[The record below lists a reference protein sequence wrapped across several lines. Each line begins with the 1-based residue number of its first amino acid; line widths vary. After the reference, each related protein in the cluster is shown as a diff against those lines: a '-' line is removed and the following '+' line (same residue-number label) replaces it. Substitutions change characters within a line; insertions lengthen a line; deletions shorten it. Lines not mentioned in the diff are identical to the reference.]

1 MMILFSYNIIVL
13 FLNVRYEWKFKTIIS
28 LVSNKICNF
37 KKMVKFK
44 NFENVITF
52 LEKIIDRILF
62 MMDLNVNLY
71 LLP

>member
-1 MMILFSYNIIVL
+1 
-13 FLNVRYEWKFKTIIS
+13 
-28 LVSNKICNF
+28 
-37 KKMVKFK
+37 MVKFK

-71 LLP
+71 LLPEVSMKNIGNRHLIFL

>member
-1 MMILFSYNIIVL
+1 
-13 FLNVRYEWKFKTIIS
+13 
-28 LVSNKICNF
+28 
-37 KKMVKFK
+37 MVKFK

-71 LLP
+71 LLPEVSMKNIGNHHLIFL